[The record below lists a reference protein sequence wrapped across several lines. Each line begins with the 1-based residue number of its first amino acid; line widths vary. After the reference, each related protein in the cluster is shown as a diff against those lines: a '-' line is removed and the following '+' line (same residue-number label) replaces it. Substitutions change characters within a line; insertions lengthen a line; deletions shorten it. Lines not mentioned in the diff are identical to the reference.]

1 LYAKNLKQQP
11 FTFKLN
17 FRIMSSSKQKMT
29 ISIASIFLAFVMVFA
44 LPFNAFSS
52 FDEPEE
58 EEVTFRFSE
67 EQLLNFFDAN
77 QEISAMQREMQQKMS
92 ETVAQHDMT
101 LERFNQ
107 IARANQIGAL
117 TAGTF
122 TDDEINAFNQLGPQ
136 ISQIQREQ
144 QSMVGL
150 ILEDKGF
157 TTASYQEILT
167 DYRRDEQLQAH
178 VRELLRERRRQEI
191 LEERRREAEEKAQQD
206 SESERS

>member
-1 LYAKNLKQQP
+1 
-11 FTFKLN
+11 
-17 FRIMSSSKQKMT
+17 MSSSKQKMT
-29 ISIASIFLAFVMVFA
+29 ISSAILFFAFALVFA

-58 EEVTFRFSE
+58 EVTFRFSQ

-77 QEISAMQREMQQKMS
+77 QEISVMQREMQQKMT
-92 ETVAQHDMT
+92 ETVEKYNLSM
-101 LERFNQ
+101 ERFNQ

-117 TAGTF
+117 TVGTF
-122 TDDEINAFNQLGPQ
+122 TDDEINAFNQVGPQ

-144 QSMVGL
+144 QAMVGM
-150 ILEDKGF
+150 ILEEKGF
-157 TTASYQEILT
+157 TTALYQEILT
-167 DYRRDEQLQAH
+167 DYRRDEDLQAH
-178 VRELLRERRRQEI
+178 VRDLLRERRRQEI